1 MLHVWNISLHLP
13 PKWPKCQK
21 KTYMKHLGM
30 ETWGNR
36 TGSKLRASQPVCRSV
51 ARAFQPSHWSCCRQL
66 DTHFRSDEQSTFK
79 SMMRWMMLK
88 YVEYLGCI
96 SLCVDSVRLLDYSVV
111 HIFPSSFLDIF
122 LLESFDPFR
131 IFWTNRIAQM
141 WFQPPRVACGFSL
154 QASWLRISTYFY
166 IISPVFGPFSVPSFP
181 SFPPQ
186 PVPCLLQL
194 LHLDG
199 AVGTT
204 QA

>member
-36 TGSKLRASQPVCRSV
+36 TGSKLRVSQPVCRSV

-66 DTHFRSDEQSTFK
+66 DTHFRSDEQSK
-79 SMMRWMMLK
+79 PLKVWCAEWCWNMLNILD
-88 YVEYLGCI
+88 V
-96 SLCVDSVRLLDYSVV
+96 LCVDSVRLLDCSVV
-111 HIFPSSFLDIF
+111 HSFPSSFLDLF

-154 QASWLRISTYFY
+154 QASWLRISTCFY

-186 PVPCLLQL
+186 PVPCLLHL

>member
-36 TGSKLRASQPVCRSV
+36 TGSKLRVSQPVCRSV

-181 SFPPQ
+181 PQ